1 MSSSSSGSEESLAAA
16 RSQPLA
22 SRGCFEADEE
32 EDSDTSFLPPFNRRL
47 SDAQHKEPSERSTA
61 LEALPLLPRPSIHL
75 NHAKSGLPLATA
87 RRTSIYGSEGGSFDG
102 DEDGEQPVRVQSGV
116 KKVEAIT
123 MLWIR
128 KSLTIAY
135 VRYSVASSTLA
146 YRSIFLIA
154 MVTSLDSNTTQVLVP
169 YATSSFNTHSLLSV
183 IGIVSGVMI
192 AVVKAPMAK
201 IGDVFGR
208 MEAFLLSVLLYV
220 VGYIQMAASTNVETY
235 AVCCQIC
242 SSTNITERRHILCCG
257 PYGTTDHAANRDS

>member
-1 MSSSSSGSEESLAAA
+1 MSSSSGSEESPAAA
-16 RSQPLA
+16 QSQPLA
-22 SRGCFEADEE
+22 SRGYFETDEQ

-47 SDAQHKEPSERSTA
+47 SDAEHKEPSERSA
-61 LEALPLLPRPSIHL
+61 VLEALPLLPRPSIYL
-75 NHAKSGLPLATA
+75 DRAKSSLLLGPG
-87 RRTSIYGSEGGSFDG
+87 RRGPIYGSEGGSFDG
-102 DEDGEQPVRVQSGV
+102 DEDGEQLVRVQSGV

-123 MLWIR
+123 MLWTR

-135 VRYSVASSTLA
+135 VRYSLASSALA

-154 MVTSLDSNTTQVLVP
+154 MITSLDSNTTQVLVP
-169 YATSSFNTHSLLSV
+169 YATSSFNSHSLLSV

-220 VGYIQMAASTNVETY
+220 AGYIQMAASSNVETY
-235 AVCCQIC
+235 AVCCQTC
-242 SSTNITERRHILCCG
+242 SCTDITERRHILCCG
-257 PYGTTDHAANRDS
+257 PYGATDHAANSDS